1 MSLPFLERLA
11 ARDRRAVLLG
21 LAILLP
27 AFAWVGIVR
36 PYRAALTD
44 VRERVAAEQ
53 ALLTREEELL
63 RNADRLPEQMGKAEA
78 EADRAQHR
86 LVDAANTALAEA
98 ELTDHLE
105 RIADRSRVLLLE
117 IQSVA
122 RDRRAE
128 PGPSGVQPIRLAVH
142 GESDLAG
149 IADFLHRLEQSQMLL
164 RIEQLQLEPVME
176 RPSRSRRSQDD
187 DDESTSARPTGVMD
201 FAIIVEAYAPPDT
214 PGGPSMSS
222 PEVMQ

>member
-1 MSLPFLERLA
+1 MSLTLLERLSP
-11 ARDRRAVLLG
+11 RDRRAVLLG
-21 LAILLP
+21 LAVLVP
-27 AFAWVGIVR
+27 AFAWIGVVR
-36 PYRAALTD
+36 PYRTALSD
-44 VRERVAAEQ
+44 VREHIVAER
-53 ALLTREEELL
+53 ALLSREEVLL

-78 EADRAQHR
+78 EAERAQHR
-86 LVDAANTALAEA
+86 LVDAPNTALAET
-98 ELTDHLE
+98 ELTDLLE
-105 RIADRSRVLLLE
+105 RMADRSRVLLLE

-128 PGPSGVQPIRLAVH
+128 PGPAGVQVIRLAVH

-164 RIEQLQLEPVME
+164 RVEQLQLEPVME
-176 RPSRSRRSQDD
+176 RPTRNRRNQET
-187 DDESTSARPTGVMD
+187 ESMSPRPTGVMD

-222 PEVMQ
+222 PEVMP